1 MLRLRLSVEI
11 TREAVVSAG
20 ESLGG
25 FIAITVGKC

>member
-11 TREAVVSAG
+11 TREAAESVG